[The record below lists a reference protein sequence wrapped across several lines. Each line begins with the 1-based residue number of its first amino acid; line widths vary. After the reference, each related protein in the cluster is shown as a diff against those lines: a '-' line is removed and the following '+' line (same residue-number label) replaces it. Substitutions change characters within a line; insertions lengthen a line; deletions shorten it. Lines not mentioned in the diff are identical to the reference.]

1 MSKDYSALTE
11 NFIQKV
17 IDQDREDNRYGGRIH
32 TRFPPEPNGYIHIG
46 SAKAILIN
54 YGLAQANGGKFNL
67 RFDDTDPTKEE
78 EEFVESIIKDIK
90 WLGADWEDRLFFASD
105 YFDKMYE
112 CAVQLIKDGKAFVC
126 DLSQEEIREYRG
138 TLTEPGRE
146 SPYRDRSIEENLDL
160 FQRMKAGEFPTG
172 SRVLRAKID
181 MASPNMN
188 MRDPVIY
195 RIQHNPHFRTGDR
208 WCIYPM
214 YDYAHPLSDAF
225 EGITHSLCSLE
236 FEDNRPIYNW
246 FLENLDF
253 PEPPQQIEF
262 ARLNISHT
270 VMSKRKLRRL
280 VEGGHVDGWDDPRM
294 PTICGLRRRGY
305 TPEAIWDFCDRS
317 GVAKSN
323 SLVSIAQLEHCIRED
338 LNIRAPRVM
347 AVLDPLKV
355 IIENYPEGETEYLD
369 SEINPEQP
377 ELGKRKLPFSREVY
391 IEKAD
396 FREDPPKKFF
406 RLAPGREIRL
416 KDAYYIKCV
425 DYKKD
430 PETGEV
436 TELRCTYDPET
447 KGGWSEDGRKVRG
460 TAHWVSAPH
469 AVSAEVRVYN
479 HLFNSENPEEEGDFL
494 EDLNPDSLEI
504 ISGCMVEP
512 GLKESEPGE
521 RFQFLRKG
529 YFNRDPVEA
538 EKGNLVF
545 NLIVSLRDTWAKMQK
560 KKG

>member
-17 IDQDREDNRYGGRIH
+17 IDQDREEKKYGGQVH

-46 SAKAILIN
+46 RAKAILIN

-78 EEFVESIIKDIK
+78 EEFVESIIEDIK

-138 TLTEPGRE
+138 TLTKPGKE
-146 SPYRDRSIEENLDL
+146 SPYRERSVVENLDL
-160 FQRMKAGEFPTG
+160 FERMKAGEFPTG
-172 SRVLRAKID
+172 NRVLRAKID

-195 RIQHNPHFRTGDR
+195 RIQHNPHFRTGDK

-236 FEDNRPIYNW
+236 FEDNRPLYNW

-280 VEGGHVDGWDDPRM
+280 VEGGHVNGWDDPRM

-377 ELGKRKLPFSREVY
+377 ELGKRKLPFSRELY
-391 IEKAD
+391 IEKDD

-406 RLAPGREIRL
+406 RLGPGREIRL

-430 PETGEV
+430 PETGEI

-460 TAHWVSAPH
+460 TAHWVSAPQ
-469 AVSAEVRVYN
+469 AVSAEIRIYN

-504 ISGCMVEP
+504 VSGCMVEP
-512 GLKESEPGE
+512 GLKKSGPGD

-538 EKGNLVF
+538 KKGNLVF
-545 NLIVSLRDTWAKMQK
+545 NRIVPLRDTWAKMQK
-560 KKG
+560 KKD

>member
-11 NFIQKV
+11 NFIQKI
-17 IDQDREDNRYGGRIH
+17 IDQHREENKYGGRVH

-54 YGLAQANGGKFNL
+54 YALATANGGKFNL

-78 EEFVESIIKDIK
+78 EEFVESIQEDIR
-90 WLGADWEDRLFFASD
+90 WLGAHWEDRLFFASD
-105 YFDKMYE
+105 YFEKMYE
-112 CAVQLIKDGKAFVC
+112 CAVQLIKAGKAFVC
-126 DLSQEEIREYRG
+126 DLSQEQIREYRG
-138 TLTEPGRE
+138 TLTEPGKE

-160 FQRMKAGEFPTG
+160 FERMRAGEFPTG
-172 SRVLRAKID
+172 ARVLRAKID
-181 MASPNMN
+181 MTSPNMN
-188 MRDPVIY
+188 MRDPVIF
-195 RIQHNPHFRTGDR
+195 RIQHTPHFRTGDK

-236 FEDNRPIYNW
+236 FEDNRPLYNW

-280 VEGGHVDGWDDPRM
+280 VEGGHVEGWDDPRM

-338 LNIRAPRVM
+338 LNKRAPRVM

-355 IIENYPEGETEYLD
+355 VIENYPEGETEQLD

-377 ELGKRKLPFSREVY
+377 ELGKRKIPFSREIY
-391 IEKAD
+391 IEKDD

-447 KGGWSEDGRKVRG
+447 RGGWSEDGRKVRG
-460 TAHWVSAPH
+460 TAHWVSALHGVP
-469 AVSAEVRVYN
+469 AEVRVYN
-479 HLFNSENPEEEGDFL
+479 HLFNRENPEEEGDFL
-494 EDLNPDSLEI
+494 EDLNPDSLEVL
-504 ISGCMVEP
+504 SGCMVEP
-512 GLKESEPGE
+512 GLADSRPGD

-545 NLIVSLRDTWAKMQK
+545 NRIVSLRDTWAKVQK
-560 KKG
+560 TKG

>member
-494 EDLNPDSLEI
+494 EDLNTDSLEI